1 MCDAR
6 VRGFP
11 KFTNEVQHFIEVLP
25 WDSNGRRHDETNGR
39 DGNHPSRIGVR
50 ESLMP
55 ACRCQG
61 MKSRSCGLVEMGY
74 AGLRDASGAGC
85 CRAEVVGGIALV
97 GRSSLPVR

>member
-1 MCDAR
+1 MILDDGCGYEGAWACGSLWAWIPVSRVPCVCDAR

-50 ESLMP
+50 DMLS
-55 ACRCQG
+55 
-61 MKSRSCGLVEMGY
+61 
-74 AGLRDASGAGC
+74 
-85 CRAEVVGGIALV
+85 
-97 GRSSLPVR
+97 

>member
-50 ESLMP
+50 DMLS
-55 ACRCQG
+55 
-61 MKSRSCGLVEMGY
+61 
-74 AGLRDASGAGC
+74 
-85 CRAEVVGGIALV
+85 
-97 GRSSLPVR
+97 